1 MFERIRLQSSSQEGI
16 VFRKGL
22 AKGEKLAPLSERLAR
37 LGLVRDWDFALHLP
51 LRYED
56 ETRITPINR
65 LQSGQ
70 AALVEVTVLSSEVT
84 RIRNEQLVAR
94 TSDKTGEL
102 HVRFLHFFPSTKAQF
117 KPGSRLRLFGIVRTD
132 FHGMPEMVHP
142 KVKNAAYTLPQTL
155 TPVYPSGESVTQA
168 WLRKRIARA
177 LLDVDLTDT
186 VPEAL
191 LRKLSL
197 PSLRVAL
204 TTLHRPAP
212 GADRLALENKTS
224 PEWQRLKF
232 DELLAQQIALKLNR
246 QRKAELTA
254 QSVAPVP
261 EKTADR
267 LIKSLPYRLTDAQ
280 VRVLA
285 QIDRDLAKASP
296 MNRLLQGDVGSGKT
310 VVATLAALRAVDSG
324 FQVALMAPTEI
335 LAEQHFRKVAKLV
348 TPLGV
353 RVAWLVGS
361 LKPKEKAQCQEK
373 IAAGK
378 YDIVIGTHAL
388 ISQAVTFKNLA
399 LVVIDEQHRFGVEQR
414 LRLRSSTGSEKCTPH
429 LLMLSAT
436 PIPRTL
442 AMSYLADMDVSVID
456 KLPPGRTPIK
466 TKLVSLERVNAVA
479 QVLLTNRAEKRQAYW
494 VCPLIEEGDNSALS
508 AVTMRASWLKTNY
521 PELRVGLLHGA
532 LGADDKQ
539 RVMRAFESGELDV
552 LVSTTVIEVGVDVP
566 GANLMIIEQAER
578 FGLAQLHQLRGR
590 VGRGSIPGHC
600 ILLFSKSISQNGKE
614 RLAVIRNTTDGFAI
628 AREDL
633 RLRGPGEFLG
643 ARQSGAPLLK
653 YADPA
658 LDATLLQ
665 AARDTAIDWIAASP
679 AQAREHARHWY
690 AGRDGFLEA

>member
-1 MFERIRLQSSSQEGI
+1 MLK
-16 VFRKGL
+16 KGL
-22 AKGEKLAPLSERLAR
+22 AKGAKLAPLSERLAK
-37 LGLVRDWDFALHLP
+37 LGLVRDWDFVLHLP

-56 ETRITPINR
+56 QTHITTVDR
-65 LQSGQ
+65 LQVGET
-70 AALVEVTVLSSEVT
+70 ALVEVSVLNSEIVRQRT
-84 RIRNEQLVAR
+84 EQLVALTEDR
-94 TSDKTGEL
+94 TGEL
-102 HVRFLHFFPSTKAQF
+102 RVRFLHFYPSTRAQF
-117 KPGSRLRLFGIVRTD
+117 KPGSHLRLFGVVRTD

-142 KVKNAAYTLPQTL
+142 KVKSASYELPKTL
-155 TPVYPSGESVTQA
+155 TPVYPSGESVTQN
-168 WLRKRIARA
+168 WLSKRIARA

-186 VPEAL
+186 VPAL
-191 LRKLSL
+191 WLKKLGL
-197 PSLRVAL
+197 PSLSEAL
-204 TTLHRPAP
+204 TALHRPAP
-212 GADRLALENKTS
+212 GADLTALENKVS

-232 DELLAQQIALKLNR
+232 DELLAQQIALRLNR
-246 QRKAELTA
+246 QRKAGLTA
-254 QSVAPVP
+254 RSV
-261 EKTADR
+261 
-267 LIKSLPYRLTDAQ
+267 KSVSGKSVDHLLKALPYALTSAQ
-280 VRVLA
+280 KRVIR
-285 QIDRDLAKASP
+285 QIDEDLAKVSP

-310 VVATLAALRAVDSG
+310 VVATLAALRAVDAG

-361 LKPKEKAQCQEK
+361 LKPKEKALCREK
-373 IAAGK
+373 IASGD

-388 ISQAVTFKNLA
+388 ISEAVTFHNLA
-399 LVVIDEQHRFGVEQR
+399 LAVIDEQHRFGVEQR
-414 LRLRSSTGSEKCTPH
+414 LRLRSCAGGEQSTPH

-456 KLPPGRTPIK
+456 ELPPGRTPIR
-466 TKLVSLERVNAVA
+466 TKLVSLARIDAVA
-479 QVLLTNRAEKRQAYW
+479 RVLLANKAEQRQAYW
-494 VCPLIEEGDNSALS
+494 VCPLIEEDENSALS
-508 AVTMRASWLKTNY
+508 AVSMRAAWLKNNY

-532 LGADDKQ
+532 LSADDKQ
-539 RVMRAFESGELDV
+539 GVMHAFETGKLDV
-552 LVSTTVIEVGVDVP
+552 LVSTTVVEVGVDVP

-653 YADPA
+653 YADPT
-658 LDATLLQ
+658 LDASLLQ
-665 AARDTAIDWIAASP
+665 AARDAATQWIASAP
-679 AQAREHARHWY
+679 EQAREHARRWY
-690 AGRDGFLEA
+690 AGREGFLEA